1 MSTGPQQPR
10 RLGKYELQT
19 RLGQGG
25 MAEVWKAFDPQLQR
39 HVAVKLMRSEL
50 RKDGDFVVRFEREA
64 RLIASLSHPN
74 IIKIHDLLISLP
86 PESETTMAYMVMD
99 YVKGQTLADYIRATS
114 RKGQF
119 PSWDDIVY
127 LFTLTSR
134 ALDYAH
140 QRGMIHRDIKPA
152 NILLDQR
159 PATARSMGEPILTD
173 FGVARLQGAQSGTIL
188 GSLVGTPLYISP
200 EQAMGQHSDRRCDL
214 YSLGVILYE
223 IATGVPPFRGDT
235 TVAII
240 MQHVHEPPTPPA
252 LINPHIPQAVSE
264 IILKSIAKRPEDRF
278 DSAMAMTSM
287 LAQTL
292 DIKMPGT
299 RGAPNTPSSAGNP
312 ASSPGN
318 PPSWPGN
325 PPSSPGNPP
334 SNPALTPQS
343 LTSLSLTSGKPL
355 LNMQQSIQESTDSF
369 HPEVP
374 RPTLP
379 LLGTLHPQTVT
390 PRSAQDVSFTASTP
404 ARPPEPSSTP
414 PGLEPGP
421 PRQREPWFKR
431 IKKRTLVLTGI
442 LLIVLIAAGLGT
454 VALLPGKSTTPT
466 NPVVGQ
472 VTFTQSAYAAPGS
485 YDQIQIDI
493 QSVPSPPQGYT
504 YYAWLVYGTLEN
516 SPPHWQLSYN
526 NGNLHLDNQSYP
538 GRANLLYTNTLFLV
552 TKEKTGSG
560 PVVPYTDPA
569 SRLYYAQISSS
580 SSYSFAI
587 RSCPTGSG
595 TNVCTNQSQS

>member
-1 MSTGPQQPR
+1 MSTGPQPSR

-19 RLGQGG
+19 RLGHGG

-50 RKDGDFVVRFEREA
+50 RKDTDFVVRFEREA
-64 RLIASLSHPN
+64 RLVASLSHPN
-74 IIKIHDLLISLP
+74 IIKIHDLLISQP
-86 PESETTMAYMVMD
+86 PESETPMAYMVMD
-99 YVKGQTLADYIRATS
+99 YVRGQTLADYIRSTS

-173 FGVARLQGAQSGTIL
+173 FGVARMQGVQSGTIL

-223 IATGVPPFRGDT
+223 ITTGVPPFRGDT

-240 MQHVHEPPTPPA
+240 MQHVQELPTPPA

-278 DSAMAMTSM
+278 DSAMAMTSA
-287 LAQTL
+287 LAQVL

-299 RGAPNTPSSAGNP
+299 RGVPNPT
-312 ASSPGN
+312 SSPGN
-318 PPSWPGN
+318 PV
-325 PPSSPGNPP
+325 SSPGNPP
-334 SNPALTPQS
+334 SNPALTPPS
-343 LTSLSLTSGKPL
+343 LTSLSLTPGKPL
-355 LNMQQSIQESTDSF
+355 LNVQHPTLTPADSL
-369 HPEVP
+369 HHETP

-379 LLGTLHPQTVT
+379 LLGTMHPQTIT
-390 PRSAQDVSFTASTP
+390 PRSTQDVSFTASTP
-404 ARPPEPSSTP
+404 VRPSEPTP
-414 PGLEPGP
+414 PKIEPEP

-431 IKKRTLVLTGI
+431 IKKRIFIFIGV
-442 LLIVLIAAGLGT
+442 LLIVLVGAGLGL
-454 VALLPGKSTTPT
+454 VALFPGKSTPPT
-466 NPVVGQ
+466 NTITGQ
-472 VTFTQSAYAAPGS
+472 VTFTQSKQTGG
-485 YDQIQIDI
+485 YDQIQVDIDNA
-493 QSVPSPPQGYT
+493 PAPPQGYT

-516 SPPHWQLSYN
+516 VPPHWQLSYN
-526 NGNLHLDNQSYP
+526 NGNLHLDKQSYP
-538 GRANLLYTNTLFLV
+538 GRTNLLSANTLFLV
-552 TKEKTGSG
+552 TKEKSGST
-560 PVVPYTDPA
+560 PVIPSS
-569 SRLYYAQISSS
+569 SRLYYAQVSPSST
-580 SSYSFAI
+580 YSFAI
-587 RSCPTGSG
+587 KSCPTGTG
-595 TNVCTNQSQS
+595 VNVCTS